1 MRNKLFKRAVSVF
14 AGVALAVSLLP
25 ITALA
30 GVLSNLSVTFPDG
43 DYNNYQYFAV
53 DVSGN
58 DVDKTI
64 SGPTSI
70 SAHDIYVGVKTE
82 NDGYTLRFNNLADAE
97 DTIAASTSVTA
108 NGRQATYVR
117 TDTENQVDYYV
128 YSVAGSSSGSGTS
141 YSRVTSDS
149 SGSITF
155 QSRYGLNG
163 GVNESCPMFNGTI
176 TLSGIPSGLSFMV
189 PLNALTIYTDEYMM
203 PSTGETT
210 SKLKAGETDAIVS
223 IYTNTINPDWGS
235 VNVNAV
241 SIRVQGTLDDGTV
254 IDVQSTADISQNGQM
269 ILGWGDA
276 GKWESVNNPNYYQ
289 GNTGSSTETGNT
301 ESEENSAKKEIISS
315 TGEVIESAVKGVY
328 YYEPG
333 LAVLK
338 GEDPISSDSDH
349 YSVYTYEVNENASP
363 AAYASITGFA
373 GAGSYK
379 VLSATTLNIF
389 DLVSNPYSRYTS
401 WADSAMDNEI
411 TGAAKTFTFSD
422 GTTITTDKVTTVKAG
437 LPEGTT
443 GKVKIVGVSKGG
455 AVFVQE
461 DQDDDPNTVTFDAL
475 VGNGVYGFVVE
486 E

>member
-1 MRNKLFKRAVSVF
+1 MSQ
-14 AGVALAVSLLP
+14 
-25 ITALA
+25 TM
-30 GVLSNLSVTFPDG
+30 
-43 DYNNYQYFAV
+43 
-53 DVSGN
+53 
-58 DVDKTI
+58 
-64 SGPTSI
+64 
-70 SAHDIYVGVKTE
+70 
-82 NDGYTLRFNNLADAE
+82 LAD
-97 DTIAASTSVTA
+97 
-108 NGRQATYVR
+108 
-117 TDTENQVDYYV
+117 
-128 YSVAGSSSGSGTS
+128 
-141 YSRVTSDS
+141 
-149 SGSITF
+149 
-155 QSRYGLNG
+155 
-163 GVNESCPMFNGTI
+163 
-176 TLSGIPSGLSFMV
+176 
-189 PLNALTIYTDEYMM
+189 
-203 PSTGETT
+203 
-210 SKLKAGETDAIVS
+210 
-223 IYTNTINPDWGS
+223 
-235 VNVNAV
+235 
-241 SIRVQGTLDDGTV
+241 DG
-254 IDVQSTADISQNGQM
+254 
-269 ILGWGDA
+269 
-276 GKWESVNNPNYYQ
+276 KK
-289 GNTGSSTETGNT
+289 
-301 ESEENSAKKEIISS
+301 KKEIISS